1 MGLRFDASD
10 VTSWSCRTAKGWMMR
25 GCIAFCAVLAPQ
37 LVYGQAGTIA
47 GTVVTEGSGTPISGV
62 QISAGTHGASTD
74 VSGRFR
80 ILQLTG
86 DSVTLT
92 LRRIGFAPLTQSV
105 RVGATNIELRMR
117 ERAVELNSM
126 VVTGT
131 PGAVS
136 KRSVGVSV
144 AQIQAADIVKTAP
157 VQDVQGLINGRA
169 PGVTVL
175 ENSGA
180 VGSGAT
186 VRIRGG
192 SSLSLSND
200 PLIYVDGVRV
210 DNSQGTGPAN
220 QSFGASTTSRWND
233 INPDDIQSIEIVRG
247 AAATALYGTD
257 AVNGVIQIITK
268 RGAQGK
274 PRWDF
279 TTKQGKAFFADV
291 IGRFPTNYAACDA
304 GMVTAGSG
312 NPLCTGKP
320 VGTIVSQ
327 NIAQFRADSGKP
339 LFRDG
344 RINENSLAVS
354 GGSQTVQYYVSG
366 QVHSDQGVE
375 PTNSQI
381 QYGGRG
387 NVRMVPSSTLDI
399 SASGGYVR
407 GTTKLNCEAG
417 CGGLMFSGFY
427 STPATLG
434 LPNAGFDS
442 GVPEAYYEEYYFDQI
457 YNRFTGSIQVS
468 HTPASWF
475 TQQLTIGTD
484 YAHEQNDNLATVH
497 HDLSY
502 FFGTDADS
510 GYKAVDFRDNTI
522 TTTSYHA
529 TLKAPITS
537 SLMSNT
543 TIGGD
548 MYLRN
553 ERYAGGSGNDFPA
566 PGLSALSST
575 TTSKDAYEYTRDNNS
590 LGVLGQEELAWKD
603 RLYLSAGVRSDQ
615 NSSFGKNFK
624 NVVYP
629 HFSASWVLSDEPF
642 FKVPFVSA
650 LKLRTAYGQSGE
662 APPLFVSIQ
671 SYTTTPTGVSP
682 STIGNP
688 DLQPERGYET
698 ELGFDAGFLH
708 DRAGIELTY
717 YTGGTKNEILQVP
730 VAPSTGFGLNSE
742 YINAGRILRHG
753 LELSVRG
760 TPIQT
765 KTASWDITWN
775 MATNESKVDNLGGN
789 QFLQSSTYIQNR
801 LGYPLFS
808 WFSRKVLSSTVD
820 PSTGAITNIMCDDGK
835 GGTVACASAPNV
847 FLGRTI
853 PKVEGSVNTAVRFLT
868 NFRVSA
874 LVDYKTG
881 YKKLNGDDRVRC
893 QIFGLCR
900 ANFYP
905 SEYSPALVG
914 AYKLG
919 TNAPSGVIQDASFAK
934 LRELSLT
941 WTIPESLVRDL
952 RVGGA
957 SLTVAGRNL
966 HTWTK
971 YPGLD
976 PEASF
981 QGGSRGAGQWDQA
994 VLPQL
999 RQYTTTLNLTF

>member
-1 MGLRFDASD
+1 MGLFFGSKAVASWATRF
-10 VTSWSCRTAKGWMMR
+10 AKGWTVR
-25 GCIAFCAVLAPQ
+25 VSIAVCALLGPQ
-37 LVYGQAGTIA
+37 LILGQAGGTVA
-47 GTVVTEGSGTPISGV
+47 GTVVTEEAGTPISGV
-62 QISAGTHGASTD
+62 QVAAGTHGASTD

-80 ILQLTG
+80 ITGLSG

-92 LRRIGFAPLTQSV
+92 LRRIGFAPTTQRV
-105 RVGATNIELRMR
+105 RVGATDIQLRMS

-144 AQIQAADIVKTAP
+144 AQIQAAEIVKTQP

-175 ENSGA
+175 ENSGV

-210 DNSQGTGPAN
+210 DNSQGTGPNN

-233 INPDDIQSIEIVRG
+233 INPNDIQSIEIVRG

-268 RGAQGK
+268 RGAEGK

-279 TTKQGKAFFADV
+279 SSKQGKAFFADV
-291 IGRFPTNYAACDA
+291 IGNFPTNYAKVNGA
-304 GMVTAGSG
+304 
-312 NPLCTGKP
+312 
-320 VGTIVSQ
+320 IVSQ

-344 RINENSLAVS
+344 RINENTLAVS
-354 GGSQTVQYYVSG
+354 GGSPTIQYYLSG
-366 QVHSDQGVE
+366 QTHSDQGVE

-387 NVRMVPSSTLDI
+387 NIHMTPSSALDI

-407 GTTKLNCEAG
+407 GTTKLSCEAG
-417 CGGLMFSGFY
+417 CGGVMFSGFY
-427 STPATLG
+427 SNPATLG
-434 LPNAGFDS
+434 TRKAGFYS
-442 GVPEAYYEEYYFDQI
+442 GIPEAYYAEYGFDQLF
-457 YNRFTGSIQVS
+457 NRFTGSVQVT
-468 HTPASWF
+468 HTPAKWF
-475 TQQLTIGTD
+475 TQQLTVGTD
-484 YAHEQNDNLATVH
+484 YAHEQNDELATVH

-502 FFGTDADS
+502 FFQNDADS
-510 GYKAVDFRDNTI
+510 GYKNVGFRDNTI
-522 TTTSYHA
+522 TTTAYHA
-529 TLKAPITS
+529 TVKAPIS
-537 SLMSNT
+537 ASLMSNT

-553 ERYAGGSGNDFPA
+553 SRFAGGSGSDFPA

-575 TTSKDAYEYTRDNNS
+575 TAGKSSYEFTRDNNS

-603 RLYLSAGVRSDQ
+603 RLFLSAGVRSDQ

-662 APPLFVSIQ
+662 APPLFVSNQ
-671 SYTTTPTGVSP
+671 SYTTTATGVTP

-698 ELGFDAGFLH
+698 ELGFDAGFLN
-708 DRAGIELTY
+708 DRAGIEFTY
-717 YTGGTKNEILQVP
+717 YNGGTKNEILQVP
-730 VAPSTGFGLNSE
+730 VAPSTGFGLNSQ

-753 LELSVRG
+753 VELSLRA

-765 KTASWDITWN
+765 QTASWDVTWN
-775 MATNESKVDNLGGN
+775 VATNDTKVSNLGGN
-789 QFLQSSTYIQNR
+789 QFLQASAYVQNR

-808 WFSRKVLSSTVD
+808 WFAPKVVTSTLD
-820 PSTGAITNIMCDDGK
+820 PATGKVSNILCDDGK
-835 GGTVACASAPNV
+835 GGTVACAGAPNV
-847 FLGRTI
+847 YLGRTL
-853 PKVEGSVNTAVRFLT
+853 PKVEGSVSTGVRFLT
-868 NFRVSA
+868 NFRVA
-874 LVDYKTG
+874 GLIDYKTG
-881 YKKLNGDDRVRC
+881 FNKLNGDERVRC
-893 QIFGLCR
+893 QIFRRCR
-900 ANFYP
+900 ANFFP
-905 SEYSPALVG
+905 AEFSPALVG
-914 AYKLG
+914 AYALG
-919 TNAPSGVIQDASFAK
+919 TNAPSGVIENANFAK

-941 WTIPESLVRDL
+941 WTVPQSLLRDL

-957 SLTVAGRNL
+957 SLTIAGRNL

-981 QGGSRGAGQWDQA
+981 QGGSRGAGQWEQA

-999 RQYTTTLNLTF
+999 RQYVTTLNLTF

>member
-1 MGLRFDASD
+1 
-10 VTSWSCRTAKGWMMR
+10 MR
-25 GCIAFCAVLAPQ
+25 GGIALCALFAPQ
-37 LVYGQAGTIA
+37 VAFGQAG
-47 GTVVTEGSGTPISGV
+47 GTVSGTVLSDRGATPISGAQV
-62 QISAGTHGASTD
+62 TSGTHGAVTD

-80 ILQLTG
+80 IAGLSG
-86 DSVTLT
+86 DSVTLSV
-92 LRRIGFAPLTQSV
+92 RRLGFAPVTQRV
-105 RVGATNIELRMR
+105 RVGTANVQLRMA
-117 ERAVELNSM
+117 ERAVELNNI

-144 AQIQAADIVKTAP
+144 AQIQAADVVKTQP

-175 ENSGA
+175 QNSGV
-180 VGSGAT
+180 VGAGAT

-200 PLIYVDGVRV
+200 PLIYIDGVRV
-210 DNSQGTGPAN
+210 DNAQGTGPAN

-233 INPDDIQSIEIVRG
+233 INPADIQSIEIVRG

-268 RGAQGK
+268 RGAEGK

-279 TTKQGKAFFADV
+279 STKQGKAFFADV
-291 IGRFPTNYAACDA
+291 IGRFPTNYAAVHGD
-304 GMVTAGSG
+304 T
-312 NPLCTGKP
+312 
-320 VGTIVSQ
+320 VSQ

-344 RINENSLAVS
+344 RINENTLAVS
-354 GGSQTVQYYVSG
+354 GGSPTIQYYVSG
-366 QVHSDQGVE
+366 QTHSDQGVE

-387 NVRMVPSSTLDI
+387 NVHVVPTGALDM

-407 GTTKLNCEAG
+407 GTTKLSCEAG
-417 CGGLMFSGFY
+417 CGGVMFSGFY

-434 LPNAGFDS
+434 TPSAGFDS
-442 GVPEAYYEEYYFDQI
+442 GTPEAYYSVYHFDQHF
-457 YNRFTGSIQVS
+457 NRFTGSIQLS
-468 HTPASWF
+468 HNPAKWF

-484 YAHEQNDNLATVH
+484 YAHEQNDELAAVDH
-497 HDLSY
+497 AMSY
-502 FFGTDADS
+502 FFGSDADS
-510 GYKAVDFRDNTI
+510 GYKNVDFRDNTI
-522 TTTSYHA
+522 TTTAYHA
-529 TLKAPITS
+529 TFKLPLSS

-543 TIGGD
+543 TVGGD

-553 ERYAGGSGNDFPA
+553 SRYAGGSGSDFPA
-566 PGLSALSST
+566 PGLTALSST
-575 TTSKDAYEYTRDNNS
+575 TAAKSSYEYTRDNNS
-590 LGVLGQEELAWKD
+590 LGVLGQEELAWRD
-603 RLYLSAGVRSDQ
+603 RLFLSGGFRSDQ

-629 HFSASWVLSDEPF
+629 HVSASWVLSDEPF
-642 FKVPFVSA
+642 FRVPFVSA
-650 LKLRTAYGQSGE
+650 LKLRAAYGQSGE

-671 SYTTTPTGVSP
+671 SYTTTATGVTP

-708 DRAGIELTY
+708 DRAGMEVTY
-717 YTGGTKNEILQVP
+717 YNGGTKNEILQVP
-730 VAPSTGFGLNSE
+730 VAPSTGFGLNSQ

-753 LELSVRG
+753 VELSLRA

-765 KTASWDITWN
+765 ETSSWDMTWN
-775 MATNESKVDNLGGN
+775 IATNDTKVNNLGGS
-789 QFLQSSTYIQNR
+789 QFLQASTYVQNR
-801 LGYPLFS
+801 LGFPLFS
-808 WFSRKVLSSTVD
+808 WFARKVVTSTVD
-820 PSTGAITNIMCDDGK
+820 PTTGKVSDIMCDDGK
-835 GGTVACASAPNV
+835 GGTVGCATAPNV
-847 FLGRTI
+847 YLGRTL
-853 PKVEGSVNTAVRFLT
+853 PKVEGSVSTGVRFLT
-868 NFRVSA
+868 NFRIA
-874 LVDYKTG
+874 GLLDYKTG
-881 YKKLNGDDRVRC
+881 FKKLNGDDRVRC

-905 SEYSPALVG
+905 TEFSPALVG
-914 AYKLG
+914 AYALG

-941 WTIPESLVRDL
+941 WTVPQSLLRNL

-957 SLTVAGRNL
+957 SLTIAGRNL
-966 HTWTK
+966 HTWTR

-981 QGGSRGAGQWDQA
+981 QGGTRGAGQWDQA

-999 RQYTTTLNLTF
+999 RQYVTTLNLTF

>member
-1 MGLRFDASD
+1 MGFFFDSKA
-10 VTSWSCRTAKGWMMR
+10 VTSWVTRFAKGWIMR
-25 GCIAFCAVLAPQ
+25 GGIAICALLAPQ
-37 LVYGQAGTIA
+37 AVFGQGVGTVA
-47 GTVVTEGSGTPISGV
+47 GTVVSERVSVPISGV
-62 QISAGTHGASTD
+62 QVTTGTHGASTD

-80 ILQLTG
+80 ITG
-86 DSVTLT
+86 LSGDTVTLT
-92 LRRIGFAPLTQSV
+92 LRRLGFAPVTQRV
-105 RVGATNIELRMR
+105 RVGATTLELRMN

-136 KRSVGVSV
+136 KRSVGVSI
-144 AQIQAADIVKTAP
+144 AQIQAADIVKTQP

-175 ENSGA
+175 DNSGE
-180 VGSGAT
+180 VGGGAT

-210 DNSQGTGPAN
+210 DNAQGTGPAN

-233 INPDDIQSIEIVRG
+233 INPNDIQSIEIVRG

-268 RGAQGK
+268 RGAQGA

-279 TTKQGKAFFADV
+279 SSKQGKSFFPDV
-291 IGRFPTNYAACDA
+291 IGNFPTNYAK
-304 GMVTAGSG
+304 V
-312 NPLCTGKP
+312 N
-320 VGTIVSQ
+320 GTVVSQ

-344 RINENSLAVS
+344 RINENTLAVS
-354 GGSQTVQYYVSG
+354 GGSPTVQYYLSG
-366 QVHSDQGVE
+366 QTHSDQGVE

-387 NVRMVPSSTLDI
+387 NVHMTPSSTVDI

-407 GTTKLNCEAG
+407 GTTKLSCEAG

-434 LPNAGFDS
+434 TPSAGFDS
-442 GVPEAYYEEYYFDQI
+442 GTPEAYYEEYAFDQLF
-457 YNRFTGSIQVS
+457 NRFTGSVQIT
-468 HTPASWF
+468 HTPAKWF
-475 TQQLTIGTD
+475 TQQLTVGTD

-510 GYKAVDFRDNTI
+510 GYKGVDFRDNTI
-522 TTTSYHA
+522 TTTAYHA
-529 TLKAPITS
+529 TFKAPVTS
-537 SLMSNT
+537 SLTSST

-553 ERYAGGSGNDFPA
+553 SRYAGGSGSDFPA

-575 TTSKDAYEYTRDNNS
+575 TAGKSSYEFSRDNNS
-590 LGVLGQEELAWKD
+590 LGILGQEEFAWKD
-603 RLYLSAGVRSDQ
+603 RLFLSGGFRSDQ

-629 HFSASWVLSDEPF
+629 HVAASWVLSDEPF
-642 FKVPFVSA
+642 FRVPFVSA
-650 LKLRTAYGQSGE
+650 LKLRAAYGQSGE

-671 SYTTTPTGVSP
+671 SYTTTATGVTP

-688 DLQPERGYET
+688 NLQPERGYET

-708 DRAGIELTY
+708 DRAGMELTY
-717 YTGGTKNEILQVP
+717 YNGGTKNEILQVP
-730 VAPSTGFGLNSE
+730 VAPSTGFGLNSQ

-753 LELSVRG
+753 VELSLRA

-765 KTASWDITWN
+765 ETASWDVTWN
-775 MATNESKVDNLGGN
+775 VATNDTKVNNLGGN
-789 QFLQSSTYIQNR
+789 QFLQASTYIQNR

-808 WFSRKVLSSTVD
+808 WFARNVVSSTVD
-820 PSTGAITNIMCDDGK
+820 PTTGKVTNVMCADGK
-835 GGTVACASAPNV
+835 GGTVGCATAPNV
-847 FLGRTI
+847 YLGRTL
-853 PKVEGSVNTAVRFLT
+853 PKVEGSVSTGVRFLT
-868 NFRVSA
+868 NFRIA
-874 LVDYKTG
+874 GLVDYKTG
-881 YKKLNGDDRVRC
+881 FKKLNGDERVRC

-905 SEYSPALVG
+905 LEFPPALVG
-914 AYKLG
+914 AYSLG
-919 TNAPSGVIQDASFAK
+919 SGAPSAVIENADFAK

-941 WTIPESLVRDL
+941 WTVPQSLIRDL
-952 RVGGA
+952 HVGGA
-957 SLTVAGRNL
+957 SLTIAGRNL

-976 PEASF
+976 PEGSF
-981 QGGSRGAGQWDQA
+981 QGGTRGAAQWEQA
-994 VLPQL
+994 VIPQL
-999 RQYTTTLNLTF
+999 RQYVTTLNLTF

>member
-1 MGLRFDASD
+1 MVLFFSSKAVGSWATRFAN
-10 VTSWSCRTAKGWMMR
+10 GWIMR
-25 GCIAFCAVLAPQ
+25 GGIAICALLAPQ
-37 LVYGQAGTIA
+37 VVLGQGVGAVA
-47 GTVVTEGSGTPISGV
+47 GTVVSERASVPIAGAQVTTGAHGV
-62 QISAGTHGASTD
+62 LTD

-80 ILQLTG
+80 ISGLTG
-86 DSVTLT
+86 DTVTLT
-92 LRRIGFAPLTQSV
+92 LRRLGFAPVTERV
-105 RVGATNIELRMR
+105 RVGANNLELRMS

-136 KRSVGVSV
+136 KRSVGVSI
-144 AQIQAADIVKTAP
+144 AQIQAADIVKTQP

-175 ENSGA
+175 ENSGQ

-210 DNSQGTGPAN
+210 DNAQGTGPKN

-233 INPDDIQSIEIVRG
+233 INPNDIQSVEIVRG

-268 RGAQGK
+268 RGAQGA

-279 TTKQGKAFFADV
+279 SSKQGKAFFADV
-291 IGRFPTNYAACDA
+291 IGNFPTNYAKVNGA
-304 GMVTAGSG
+304 V
-312 NPLCTGKP
+312 
-320 VGTIVSQ
+320 VSQ

-344 RINENSLAVS
+344 RINENTLAVS
-354 GGSQTVQYYVSG
+354 GGSPTVQYYLSG
-366 QVHSDQGVE
+366 QTHSDQGVE

-387 NVRMVPSSTLDI
+387 NVHMTPSSTIDV

-407 GTTKLNCEAG
+407 GTTKLGCEAG
-417 CGGLMFSGFY
+417 CGGVMFSGFY

-434 LPNAGFDS
+434 TPSAGFDS
-442 GVPEAYYEEYYFDQI
+442 GTPEAYYAEYGFDQLF
-457 YNRFTGSIQVS
+457 NRFTGSVQIT
-468 HTPASWF
+468 HTPAKWF
-475 TQQLTIGTD
+475 TQQLTVGTD
-484 YAHEQNDNLATVH
+484 YAHEQNDELATVH
-497 HDLSY
+497 HDLSV
-502 FFGTDADS
+502 FFQNDADS
-510 GYKAVDFRDNTI
+510 GYKNVGFRDNTI
-522 TTTSYHA
+522 TTTAYHA
-529 TLKAPITS
+529 TFKAPISASLTS
-537 SLMSNT
+537 ST

-553 ERYAGGSGNDFPA
+553 SRYAGGSGSDFPA

-575 TTSKDAYEYTRDNNS
+575 TAGKSSYEFSRDNNS
-590 LGVLGQEELAWKD
+590 LGLLGQEEFAWKD
-603 RLYLSAGVRSDQ
+603 RLFLSGGFRSDQ

-629 HFSASWVLSDEPF
+629 HVSASWVLSDEPF
-642 FKVPFVSA
+642 FRVPFVSA
-650 LKLRTAYGQSGE
+650 LKLRAAYGQSGE

-671 SYTTTPTGVSP
+671 SYTTTATGVTP

-688 DLQPERGYET
+688 NLQPERGYET

-708 DRAGIELTY
+708 DRAGMELTY
-717 YTGGTKNEILQVP
+717 YNGGTKNEILQVP
-730 VAPSTGFGLNSE
+730 VAPSTGFGLNSQ

-753 LELSVRG
+753 LELSLRA

-765 KTASWDITWN
+765 QTASWDITWN
-775 MATNESKVDNLGGN
+775 VATNDTKVNNLGGN
-789 QFLQSSTYIQNR
+789 QFLQASTYIQNR

-808 WFSRKVLSSTVD
+808 WFARNVLSSTVD
-820 PSTGAITNIMCDDGK
+820 PTTGKATNVMCADGN
-835 GGTVACASAPNV
+835 GGTVACATAPNV
-847 FLGRTI
+847 YLGRTL
-853 PKVEGSVNTAVRFLT
+853 PKVEGSVSTGVRFLT
-868 NFRVSA
+868 NFRVA
-874 LVDYKTG
+874 GLIDYKTG
-881 YKKLNGDDRVRC
+881 FKKLNGDERVRC

-900 ANFYP
+900 ANFFP
-905 SEYSPALVG
+905 TEFPTALIG
-914 AYKLG
+914 AYSLG
-919 TNAPSGVIQDASFAK
+919 SGAPSAVIEDADFAK

-941 WTIPESLVRDL
+941 WTLPQSLIRDL

-957 SLTVAGRNL
+957 SLTIAGRNL

-976 PEASF
+976 PEGSF
-981 QGGSRGAGQWDQA
+981 QGGTRGAAQWQQA

-999 RQYTTTLNLTF
+999 RQYVTTLNLTF

>member
-1 MGLRFDASD
+1 
-10 VTSWSCRTAKGWMMR
+10 MR
-25 GCIAFCAVLAPQ
+25 GGIALCALFAPQ
-37 LVYGQAGTIA
+37 VAFGQAG
-47 GTVVTEGSGTPISGV
+47 GTVSGTVLSDRGATPISGAQV
-62 QISAGTHGASTD
+62 TSGTHGAVTD

-80 ILQLTG
+80 IAGLSG
-86 DSVTLT
+86 DSVTLSV
-92 LRRIGFAPLTQSV
+92 RRLGFAPVTQRV
-105 RVGATNIELRMR
+105 RVGTANVQLRMA
-117 ERAVELNSM
+117 ERAVELNNI

-144 AQIQAADIVKTAP
+144 AQIQAADVVKTQP

-175 ENSGA
+175 QNSGV
-180 VGSGAT
+180 VGAGAT

-200 PLIYVDGVRV
+200 PLIYIDGVRV
-210 DNSQGTGPAN
+210 DNAQGTGPAN

-233 INPDDIQSIEIVRG
+233 INPADIQSIEIVRG

-268 RGAQGK
+268 RGAEGK

-279 TTKQGKAFFADV
+279 STKQGKAFFADV
-291 IGRFPTNYAACDA
+291 IGRFPTNYAAVHGD
-304 GMVTAGSG
+304 T
-312 NPLCTGKP
+312 
-320 VGTIVSQ
+320 VSQ

-344 RINENSLAVS
+344 RINENTLAVS
-354 GGSQTVQYYVSG
+354 GGSPTIQYYVSG
-366 QVHSDQGVE
+366 QTHSDQGVE

-387 NVRMVPSSTLDI
+387 NVHVVPTGALDM

-407 GTTKLNCEAG
+407 GTTKLSCEAG
-417 CGGLMFSGFY
+417 CGGVMFSGFY

-434 LPNAGFDS
+434 TPSAGFDS
-442 GVPEAYYEEYYFDQI
+442 GTPEAYYSVYHFDQHF
-457 YNRFTGSIQVS
+457 NRFTGSIQLS
-468 HTPASWF
+468 HNPAKWF

-484 YAHEQNDNLATVH
+484 YAHEQNDELAAVDH
-497 HDLSY
+497 AMSY
-502 FFGTDADS
+502 FFGSDADS
-510 GYKAVDFRDNTI
+510 GYKNVDFRDNTI
-522 TTTSYHA
+522 TTTAYHA
-529 TLKAPITS
+529 TFKLPLSS

-543 TIGGD
+543 TVGGD

-553 ERYAGGSGNDFPA
+553 SRYAGGSGSDFPA
-566 PGLSALSST
+566 PGLTALSST
-575 TTSKDAYEYTRDNNS
+575 TAAKSSYEYTRDNNS
-590 LGVLGQEELAWKD
+590 LGVLGQEELAWRD
-603 RLYLSAGVRSDQ
+603 RLFLSGGFRSDQ

-629 HFSASWVLSDEPF
+629 HVSASWVLSDEPF
-642 FKVPFVSA
+642 FRVPFVSA
-650 LKLRTAYGQSGE
+650 LKLRAAYGQSGE

-671 SYTTTPTGVSP
+671 SYTTTATGVTP

-708 DRAGIELTY
+708 DRAGMEVTY
-717 YTGGTKNEILQVP
+717 YNGGTKNEILQVP
-730 VAPSTGFGLNSE
+730 VAPSTGFGLNSQ

-753 LELSVRG
+753 VELSLRA

-765 KTASWDITWN
+765 ETSSWDMTWN
-775 MATNESKVDNLGGN
+775 VATNDTKVNNLGGS
-789 QFLQSSTYIQNR
+789 QFLQASTYVQNR
-801 LGYPLFS
+801 LGFPLFS
-808 WFSRKVLSSTVD
+808 WFARKVVTSTVD
-820 PSTGAITNIMCDDGK
+820 PTTGKVSDIMCDDGK
-835 GGTVACASAPNV
+835 GGTVGCATAPNV
-847 FLGRTI
+847 YLGRTL
-853 PKVEGSVNTAVRFLT
+853 PKVEGSVSTGVRFLT
-868 NFRVSA
+868 NFRIA
-874 LVDYKTG
+874 GLLDYKTG
-881 YKKLNGDDRVRC
+881 FKKLNGDDRVRC

-905 SEYSPALVG
+905 TEFSPALVG
-914 AYKLG
+914 AYALG

-941 WTIPESLVRDL
+941 WTVPQSLLRNL

-957 SLTVAGRNL
+957 SLTIAGRNL
-966 HTWTK
+966 HTWTR

-981 QGGSRGAGQWDQA
+981 QGGTRGAGQWDQA

-999 RQYTTTLNLTF
+999 RQYVTTLNLTF

>member
-1 MGLRFDASD
+1 MELLFDSTAVAKHATRF
-10 VTSWSCRTAKGWMMR
+10 AKGWAIR
-25 GCIAFCAVLAPQ
+25 GGIVLCTVLAPQ
-37 LVYGQAGTIA
+37 IVMGQAG
-47 GTVVTEGSGTPISGV
+47 GTVAGAVVSDRGATPISGAQV
-62 QISAGTHGASTD
+62 TVGTRGAVTD

-80 ILQLTG
+80 IAGLSG

-92 LRRIGFAPLTQSV
+92 ARRLGFAPVTQRV
-105 RVGATNIELRMR
+105 RVGDAAIRLRMS
-117 ERAVELNSM
+117 ERAVELNTM

-144 AQIQAADIVKTAP
+144 AQIQAADVVKTQP

-175 ENSGA
+175 QNSGV
-180 VGSGAT
+180 VGAGAT

-200 PLIYVDGVRV
+200 PLIYIDGVRV
-210 DNSQGTGPAN
+210 DNAQGTGPAN
-220 QSFGASTTSRWND
+220 QDFGASTTSRWND
-233 INPDDIQSIEIVRG
+233 INPNDIQSIEIVRG

-257 AVNGVIQIITK
+257 AVNGVIQILTK
-268 RGAQGK
+268 RGAEGK

-279 TTKQGKAFFADV
+279 STKQGKAFFANV
-291 IGRFPTNYAACDA
+291 IDRFPTNYAEVD
-304 GMVTAGSG
+304 S
-312 NPLCTGKP
+312 
-320 VGTIVSQ
+320 TIVSQ

-344 RINENSLAVS
+344 RINENTLAVS
-354 GGSQTVQYYVSG
+354 GGSPTIQYYLSG
-366 QVHSDQGVE
+366 QTHSNQGVE

-387 NVRMVPSSTLDI
+387 NVHVTPSSSLDI

-407 GTTKLNCEAG
+407 GTTELSCEAG
-417 CGGLMFSGFY
+417 CGGVMFSGFY
-427 STPATLG
+427 STPANLG
-434 LPNAGFDS
+434 TIHAGFDS
-442 GVPEAYYEEYYFDQI
+442 GTPEAYYAIYSFDQH
-457 YNRFTGSIQVS
+457 YNRFTGSILLS
-468 HTPASWF
+468 HNPAKWF
-475 TQQLTIGTD
+475 SQQLTVGTD
-484 YAHEQNDNLATVH
+484 YAHEQNDGLAVVNH
-497 HDLSY
+497 AYSD
-502 FFGTDADS
+502 FFGSDADS
-510 GYKAVDFRDNTI
+510 GYKNVDFRDNTI
-522 TTTSYHA
+522 TTTAYHA
-529 TLKAPITS
+529 TFKLPLSS

-543 TIGGD
+543 TVGGD

-553 ERYAGGSGNDFPA
+553 SRFAGGSGSDFPA
-566 PGLSALSST
+566 PGLTALSST
-575 TTSKDAYEYTRDNNS
+575 TAAKSSYEYTRDNNS
-590 LGVLGQEELAWKD
+590 LGLLGQEELAWKD
-603 RLYLSAGVRSDQ
+603 RVFLSGGLRSDQ

-629 HFSASWVLSDEPF
+629 HASASWVLSEEPF

-650 LKLRTAYGQSGE
+650 LKLRAAYGQSGE

-671 SYTTTPTGVSP
+671 SYTTTATGVTP

-698 ELGFDAGFLH
+698 ELGFDAGFLN
-708 DRAGIELTY
+708 DRAGMEFTY

-730 VAPSTGFGLNSE
+730 VAPSTGFGLNSQ

-753 LELSVRG
+753 VELSLRA

-765 KTASWDITWN
+765 RSASWDVTWN
-775 MATNESKVDNLGGN
+775 VATNDTKVNNLGGS
-789 QFLQSSTYIQNR
+789 QFLQASTYVQNR
-801 LGYPLFS
+801 LGFPLFS
-808 WFSRKVLSSTVD
+808 WFARKVLTSTVD
-820 PSTGAITNIMCDDGK
+820 PTTGAVSNILCDNGK
-835 GGTVACASAPNV
+835 GGTVDCATAPDV
-847 FLGRTI
+847 YLGRTL
-853 PKVEGSVNTAVRFLT
+853 PKVEGSVNTGVRFLT
-868 NFRVSA
+868 NFRIA
-874 LVDYKTG
+874 GLLDYKTG
-881 YKKLNGDDRVRC
+881 FKKLNGDDRVRC
-893 QIFGLCR
+893 QIFEVCR
-900 ANFYP
+900 ANFFPTEYP
-905 SEYSPALVG
+905 PALVG
-914 AYKLG
+914 AYALG

-941 WTIPESLVRDL
+941 WTVPQSLLRSL

-957 SLTVAGRNL
+957 SITVAGRNL
-966 HTWTK
+966 YTWTK

-981 QGGSRGAGQWDQA
+981 QGGTRGAGQWDQA

-999 RQYTTTLNLTF
+999 RQYVTTLNLTF

>member
-1 MGLRFDASD
+1 MELFFGSKAKAPGVIRF
-10 VTSWSCRTAKGWMMR
+10 AKGWTMW
-25 GCIAFCAVLAPQ
+25 GGIALCALLTPQ
-37 LVYGQAGTIA
+37 FLSAQATGTVS
-47 GTVVTEGSGTPISGV
+47 GTVVSEQATTPISGV
-62 QISAGTHGASTD
+62 QVTSGTHGTVTD

-80 ILQLTG
+80 IVGLSG
-86 DSVTLT
+86 DSATLT
-92 LRRIGFAPLTQSV
+92 LRRLGFAPVTRLV
-105 RVGATNIELRMR
+105 RVGATDVQIRMS

-136 KRSVGVSV
+136 KRSVGVSI
-144 AQIQAADIVKTAP
+144 AQIQAADIVKTQP

-175 ENSGA
+175 DNSGE
-180 VGSGAT
+180 VGGGAT

-233 INPDDIQSIEIVRG
+233 INPNDIQSVEIVRG

-268 RGAQGK
+268 RGAQGA

-279 TTKQGKAFFADV
+279 STRQGKSFFPDV
-291 IGRFPTNYAACDA
+291 IGSWPTNYAL
-304 GMVTAGSG
+304 VNG
-312 NPLCTGKP
+312 N
-320 VGTIVSQ
+320 IVSE
-327 NIAQFRADSGKP
+327 NIAQLRADSGKP

-344 RINENSLAVS
+344 RINENTLAVS
-354 GGSQTVQYYVSG
+354 GGSQSVQYYLSG
-366 QVHSDQGVE
+366 QTHSDQGVE
-375 PTNSQI
+375 PTNAQI

-387 NVRMVPSSTLDI
+387 NVHMTPSSTVDI

-407 GTTKLNCEAG
+407 GTTKLSCEAG
-417 CGGLMFSGFY
+417 CGGLMFSGLY
-427 STPATLG
+427 ALPSTLG
-434 LPNAGFDS
+434 TRHAGFES
-442 GVPEAYYEEYYFDQI
+442 GTPEAYYEEYAFDQLF
-457 YNRFTGSIQVS
+457 NRFTGSVQIT
-468 HTPASWF
+468 HTPAKWF
-475 TQQLTIGTD
+475 TQQLTVGTD
-484 YAHEQNDNLATVH
+484 YAHEQDDNLATVH

-522 TTTSYHA
+522 TTTAYHA
-529 TLKAPITS
+529 TFKAAVTS
-537 SLMSNT
+537 SLTSNT
-543 TIGGD
+543 TVGGD

-553 ERYAGGSGNDFPA
+553 SRYAGGSGSDFPA

-575 TTSKDAYEYTRDNNS
+575 TAGKSSYEYFRDNNS

-603 RLYLSAGVRSDQ
+603 RVFLSGGFRSDQ
-615 NSSFGKNFK
+615 NSSFGANFK
-624 NVVYP
+624 HVVYP
-629 HFSASWVLSDEPF
+629 HVSASWVLSDEPF
-642 FKVPFVSA
+642 FRIPFVSA
-650 LKLRTAYGQSGE
+650 LKLRGAYGQSGE
-662 APPLFVSIQ
+662 APPLFVTIQ
-671 SYTTTPTGVSP
+671 SYTTTATGVTP

-688 DLQPERGYET
+688 NLQPERGYET

-717 YTGGTKNEILQVP
+717 YNGGTKNEILQVP

-753 LELSVRG
+753 LELSLRA

-765 KTASWDITWN
+765 QTASWDVTWN
-775 MATNESKVDNLGGN
+775 VATNDTKVDNLGGN
-789 QFLQSSTYIQNR
+789 QFLQASTYIQNR

-808 WFSRKVLSSTVD
+808 WFAPKVVSATVD
-820 PSTGAITNIMCDDGK
+820 PTTGKVSNVLCSDGK
-835 GGTVACASAPNV
+835 GGTVSCTGAPNV
-847 FLGRTI
+847 YLGRTL
-853 PKVEGSVNTAVRFLT
+853 PKVEGSVSTGLRFLT
-868 NFRVSA
+868 NFRVA
-874 LVDYKTG
+874 GLLDYKTG
-881 YKKLNGDDRVRC
+881 FNKLNGDERVRC
-893 QIFGLCR
+893 QIYDECR

-905 SEYSPALVG
+905 TEFPAALVG
-914 AYKLG
+914 AYSLG
-919 TNAPSGVIQDASFAK
+919 SSAPSAVIEDASFAK

-941 WTIPESLVRDL
+941 WTVPPSLVRDL

-957 SLTVAGRNL
+957 SLTIAGRNL

-976 PEASF
+976 PEGSF
-981 QGGSRGAGQWDQA
+981 QGGTRGAAQWEQA
-994 VLPQL
+994 VIPQL
-999 RQYTTTLNLTF
+999 RQYVTTLNLTF